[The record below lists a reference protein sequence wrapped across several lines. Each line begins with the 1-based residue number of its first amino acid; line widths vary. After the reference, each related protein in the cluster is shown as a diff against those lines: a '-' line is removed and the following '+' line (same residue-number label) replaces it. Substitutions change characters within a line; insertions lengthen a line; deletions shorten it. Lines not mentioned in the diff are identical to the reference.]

1 MDLFS
6 IWHLLIILV
15 IVVVL
20 FGTSKI
26 RNIGADLGG
35 AIKNFRGAMKEETEK
50 HDEEGE
56 GPIDPLAQKET
67 RIIEGKAT
75 TAVPAPKVKA
85 RPSRTRKS

>member
-20 FGTSKI
+20 FGTSKV
-26 RNIGADLGG
+26 RNIGAVLGS
-35 AIKNFRGAMKEETEK
+35 AIKNFRGAMKDETEK

-56 GPIDPLAQKET
+56 GPVDAPVQKQT

-75 TAVPAPKVKA
+75 TASPAPKAKA
-85 RPSRTRKS
+85 QSSRTRKG

>member
-15 IVVVL
+15 IVMML

-26 RNIGADLGG
+26 RNIGPDLGS
-35 AIKNFRGAMKEETEK
+35 AIKNFRNAMKDETGK
-50 HDEEGE
+50 PDEDGE
-56 GPIDPLAQKET
+56 DSVDPLAQKET

-75 TAVPAPKVKA
+75 TASAAPKAKA
-85 RPSRTRKS
+85 GSSRTRKS